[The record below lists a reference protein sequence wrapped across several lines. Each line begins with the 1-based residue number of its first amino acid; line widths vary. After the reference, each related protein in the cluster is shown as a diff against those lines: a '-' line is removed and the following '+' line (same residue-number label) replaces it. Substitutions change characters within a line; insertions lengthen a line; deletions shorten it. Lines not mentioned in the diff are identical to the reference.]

1 MVWIVIIAVLAVAI
15 GPILWLLPSRR
26 QRQLEKWRTAA
37 RRHGLVVE
45 VTHVE
50 HADAPPEERVSAGGT
65 PRPAERQCI
74 AYRLPLLPPLEDAPC
89 WQLMKSEPGSPELP
103 GWLLPTRPPKLP
115 TPPADYWPRL
125 LPLLDALP
133 GGCIGVEATPRAISW
148 FGLETAEDDAIDAA
162 VGQIRDG
169 LAAIGAL
176 HRELAAAA
184 LP

>member
-26 QRQLEKWRTAA
+26 QRQLEKWRTLA
-37 RRHGLVVE
+37 RQHGLVVE
-45 VTHVE
+45 QASID
-50 HADAPPEERVSAGGT
+50 HADAPLEERVSAGGV
-65 PRPAERQCI
+65 PRPAQRQCM
-74 AYRLPLLPPLEDAPC
+74 AYRLPLQSPLDAAPR
-89 WQLMKSEPGSPELP
+89 WQLVKSEPGSPELP
-103 GWLLPTRPPKLP
+103 GWQLPTHPPPLP
-115 TPPADYWPRL
+115 MPPADYWPPLR
-125 LPLLDALP
+125 PLLDALP

-148 FGLETAEDDAIDAA
+148 LGMETAEDDAIDAA

-184 LP
+184 SP

>member
-1 MVWIVIIAVLAVAI
+1 MVWILIVAVLAVAV

-26 QRQLEKWRTAA
+26 QRQLEKWRTLA
-37 RRHGLVVE
+37 RQHGLVVE
-45 VTHVE
+45 QASIE
-50 HADAPPEERVSAGGT
+50 HTDAPPEERVSASGV

-74 AYRLPLLPPLEDAPC
+74 AYRLPLQPPLDAAPR
-89 WQLMKSEPGSPELP
+89 WRLVKSEPGSPELP
-103 GWLLPTRPPKLP
+103 GWLLPTPPLP
-115 TPPADYWPRL
+115 TPAAGYWPQLR
-125 LPLLDALP
+125 PLLDALP

-148 FGLETAEDDAIDAA
+148 LGLETAEDDAIDAA

-176 HRELAAAA
+176 HRELAAA